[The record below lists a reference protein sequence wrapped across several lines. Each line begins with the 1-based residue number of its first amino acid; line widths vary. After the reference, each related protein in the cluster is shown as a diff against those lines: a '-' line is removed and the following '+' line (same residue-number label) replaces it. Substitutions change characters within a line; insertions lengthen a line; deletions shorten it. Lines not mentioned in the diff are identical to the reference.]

1 MGFAVTIRQ
10 PRPSLADW
18 LAVASTHSTA
28 ELAEAQKN
36 NRPANGPKQLQPFEA

>member
-10 PRPSLADW
+10 PQTAPADW
-18 LAVASTHSTA
+18 LAVASTYPTA

-36 NRPANGPKQLQPFEA
+36 NRPANGPKQF